1 MRLPQNAH
9 VAVVDGTQ
17 FRLFRNT
24 GRGDAIKLEGISAD
38 EVDATNKSAGI
49 RDHEATNRN
58 DGGRHLEELSHAAGV
73 AERLNSMAIAGTI
86 EKIAIIADP
95 SSLGEMRRHYHTE
108 LQNALVGE
116 IDSTLTNSAVEE
128 IVRALEEA

>member
-17 FRLFRNT
+17 FRFFRNA
-24 GRGDAIKLEGISAD
+24 GQADAIKLEGIAAD
-38 EVDATNKSAGI
+38 EVEATNKSAGI
-49 RDHEATNRN
+49 RDHEATSRK

-73 AERLNSMAIAGTI
+73 AERLNGMAVAGKI

-108 LQNALVGE
+108 LKNALVGE
-116 IDSTLTNSAVEE
+116 IDSTLTNSSLED
-128 IVRALEEA
+128 ITRALETA

>member
-17 FRLFRNT
+17 FRFFQNT
-24 GRGDAIKLEGISAD
+24 GQGDAITLKGISAD
-38 EVDATNKSAGI
+38 DVDATNKSAGI
-49 RDHEATNRN
+49 RDHEATNRQ

-73 AERLNSMAIAGTI
+73 ADRLNSMAIAGKI

-108 LQNALVGE
+108 LKNALVGE
-116 IDSTLTNSAVEE
+116 IDSTLTNSSVED
-128 IVRALEEA
+128 IAKALEAA